1 MNQQTNV
8 AASESSF
15 PMGLVVV
22 PMVLGTLVWMCTLVS
37 RMGGF

>member
-8 AASESSF
+8 QVDDSSF

-22 PMVLGTLVWMCTLVS
+22 PMVLGALVWMSVLVS
-37 RMGGF
+37 RMGAF